1 MKKQTSFLVL
11 TVLLIPI
18 LFDWTIIEDKWI
30 IEKQN
35 GYYLYYTTL
44 DKQNI
49 VEYKA
54 YFEAGKKTVEE
65 FFQNSIK
72 NNFSIYIHPSRSS
85 LDSTW
90 QKDWNMPDFKS
101 QCWMVASGVSYKL
114 DIISPKK
121 WDSLACEH
129 SYSDSIKTQRLIT
142 HELVHVYHGQQ
153 NKSPDFSD
161 VTGIDWFVEGLA
173 VYASGQ
179 CDSIRISEVKKA
191 ISENRIPE
199 TLDKFWT
206 GNLKYA
212 FSGTVVLYLDE
223 KYGREKI
230 ISLLKYNNIE
240 ELLSAL
246 NTIGFEI
253 MNGWR
258 KYMKEL

>member
-1 MKKQTSFLVL
+1 MKKHTSFLL
-11 TVLLIPI
+11 LMALLHPLLIG
-18 LFDWTIIEDKWI
+18 WTNVEEKWI
-30 IEKQN
+30 VEKGK
-35 GYYLYYTTL
+35 GYLLYYTTI
-44 DKQNI
+44 DKENI
-49 VEYKA
+49 VEYKD
-54 YFEAGKKTVEE
+54 YFKAGKRTVEE
-65 FFQNSIK
+65 VFQTSFK
-72 NNFSIYIHPSRSS
+72 NGFSIYIHPSRLS

-101 QCWMVASGVSYKL
+101 QCWMVASGVSDKL

-142 HELVHVYHGQQ
+142 HELVHVFHGQQ

-179 CDSIRISEVKKA
+179 CDSVRISEIKKA
-191 ISENRIPE
+191 LSENKIPE
-199 TLDKFWT
+199 TLVKFWT
-206 GNLKYA
+206 GNLRYGL
-212 FSGTVVLYLDE
+212 SGTMVLYLDN

-230 ISLLKYNNIE
+230 ISLLKFNNIK

-246 NTIGFEI
+246 DTTELELI
-253 MNGWR
+253 NGWR
-258 KYMKEL
+258 SFMEEL